1 MTNSPAS
8 FAVSCH
14 LCLSHDEFLQPT
26 SIKGAGKTNTVPLS
40 SDINQSSSA
49 GFHRA
54 TAISISRDLTPEVL
68 LPDSHKS
75 PLCYLGSFALVQ
87 RTLAMHKLRCKVIL
101 LQALS
106 ISVFP
111 DSLQKGLMIQV
122 TLQDIVQLGL
132 FLISTLKEWI
142 NSTY

>member
-1 MTNSPAS
+1 
-8 FAVSCH
+8 
-14 LCLSHDEFLQPT
+14 
-26 SIKGAGKTNTVPLS
+26 
-40 SDINQSSSA
+40 
-49 GFHRA
+49 
-54 TAISISRDLTPEVL
+54 
-68 LPDSHKS
+68 
-75 PLCYLGSFALVQ
+75 
-87 RTLAMHKLRCKVIL
+87 MHKLRCKVIL

-132 FLISTLKEWI
+132 FFISTVKEWI